1 MASLIRGI
9 TVTLYEKAVAGV
21 DAFNA
26 PVYAETPVTVE
37 NVLVSPAT
45 TIAGEITD
53 DNQLTGY
60 KETYELS
67 IPKKNTNVWENVT
80 VEFWGKKW
88 KTVGPVQQ
96 LITENVPLDW
106 DRKVKAERYG

>member
-1 MASLIRGI
+1 MVSLIKGI
-9 TVTLYEKAVAGV
+9 MVTLYEKSVQGTDAFKATVYTETAVA
-21 DAFNA
+21 
-26 PVYAETPVTVE
+26 VE
-37 NVLVSPAT
+37 NVLISPVDAGN
-45 TIAGEITD
+45 GEIVD
-53 DNQLTGY
+53 DNQLRGR

-96 LITENVPLDW
+96 LMTEHVPLDW
-106 DRKVKAERYG
+106 DRKVRVERYG